1 MKHAWILLALCL
13 FACSAGKDEPDYT
26 LYLVRHAE
34 KQEGDD
40 PELTI
45 AGHTRAARLAGWLES
60 HPVAAVW
67 STNTRRTMQTA
78 APVQA
83 ALGLPIQRYDPA
95 DLAALASALREAAQD
110 ALVVGHSN
118 TTPQLATLLCACQV
132 PEMDDSEYDRLLVVE
147 MRDGVG
153 TVATQRQA
161 EGFSEGGKQ

>member
-1 MKHAWILLALCL
+1 MKHAWMLLTLCLLA
-13 FACSAGKDEPDYT
+13 CSPGKDEPDYT

-34 KQEGDD
+34 KADGDD

-78 APVQA
+78 APAQA

-95 DLAALASALREAAQD
+95 NLPAVASALRDAGQD

-118 TTPQLATLLCACQV
+118 TTPQLAALLCACVV
-132 PEMDDSEYDRLLVVE
+132 PEMDDAEYDRLLVVE

-153 TVATQRQA
+153 TLTTLRQA
-161 EGFSEGGKQ
+161 EGFSE

>member
-1 MKHAWILLALCL
+1 MKHAWMLPALCLLALCL
-13 FACSAGKDEPDYT
+13 LACSPGNEEPNYR

-34 KQEGDD
+34 KLGGDD

-78 APVQA
+78 APAQA
-83 ALGLPIQRYDPA
+83 ALGVPIQRYDPA
-95 DLAALASALREAAQD
+95 NLAALASALRDAGQD

-118 TTPQLATLLCACQV
+118 TTPQLAALLCDCEVA
-132 PEMDDSEYDRLLVVE
+132 EMDDTEYDRLLVVE

-153 TVATQRQA
+153 VVTTLMQA
-161 EGFSEGGKQ
+161 EGF